1 MYAQRLVCK
10 GSPSFTL
17 SKSSRGGREG
27 GRRERSCVLSCSL
40 VPSPGVVSPRGVCPR
55 LLSAH
60 AFHPSL
66 LLPPG
71 LVAFPS
77 HLGVKC
83 CAERIQ
89 EAGRA
94 GRVMRRASCLTF
106 LCSSPYEWMS
116 SVPKAH
122 LTWHQKESCPPSR
135 AVAGQ
140 LGSRQDAQ
148 GQPTASLSSLGT
160 AQAWFSSGQLPYPDI
175 PLPERGP
182 KTSQILPELRLNIP
196 PDIRGTG
203 GGVLPTLGGL
213 QTDSYSGGQACF
225 QTGKNNKIVM
235 LLEPLARGTPE
246 PPRGPS

>member
-1 MYAQRLVCK
+1 MVYAQRLVCK

-17 SKSSRGGREG
+17 SKSSRGGEG
-27 GRRERSCVLSCSL
+27 GCRERLCVLSCSP
-40 VPSPGVVSPRGVCPR
+40 VPSPGVVSPRGVCPC

-77 HLGVKC
+77 HLGAKC

-94 GRVMRRASCLTF
+94 GRVTRRASCLTF
-106 LCSSPYEWMS
+106 LCSSPYEGMS

-148 GQPTASLSSLGT
+148 GQPTASLSSWVLPRLG
-160 AQAWFSSGQLPYPDI
+160 FLLVNYLI
-175 PLPERGP
+175 PTSPSKRGD
-182 KTSQILPELRLNIP
+182 LRLHKSY
-196 PDIRGTG
+196 
-203 GGVLPTLGGL
+203 LSS
-213 QTDSYSGGQACF
+213 DSTSHL
-225 QTGKNNKIVM
+225 I
-235 LLEPLARGTPE
+235 
-246 PPRGPS
+246 